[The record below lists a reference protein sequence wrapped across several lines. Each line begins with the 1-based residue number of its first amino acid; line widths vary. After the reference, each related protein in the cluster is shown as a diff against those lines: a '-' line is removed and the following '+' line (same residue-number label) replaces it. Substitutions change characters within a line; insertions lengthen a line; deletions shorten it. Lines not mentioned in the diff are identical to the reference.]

1 MARAFAS
8 PKRSAPNIPKGPL
21 PAIESTLVAG
31 STRPGGSRATRSWS
45 FFSVAAILSASTQ
58 EASEVRAGW
67 VTFTPQGMTS
77 SPRLASAPS
86 SLVVVVALRLVM
98 PVTTAKGK
106 EVGSA
111 SVVVVGLAVAAVRVE
126 GALAGVLG
134 PGLPVVQAATIIT
147 PMTSAVPRSCVAIFT
162 PTA

>member
-1 MARAFAS
+1 
-8 PKRSAPNIPKGPL
+8 
-21 PAIESTLVAG
+21 
-31 STRPGGSRATRSWS
+31 
-45 FFSVAAILSASTQ
+45 
-58 EASEVRAGW
+58 
-67 VTFTPQGMTS
+67 
-77 SPRLASAPS
+77 
-86 SLVVVVALRLVM
+86 M

-134 PGLPVVQAATIIT
+134 PGLPVVHAATIIT
-147 PMTSAVPRSCVAIFT
+147 PMTSAVPRSFVAIFT